1 MVRLDHLPFASVR
14 SPDQQKRFV
23 FARPITS
30 SPRPF
35 MIFLL
40 GCLLPRFH
48 ELTHQRS
55 NLICCGIERVMT
67 AIDNANRTR
76 GTSGRIPT
84 PRKHRR

>member
-1 MVRLDHLPFASVR
+1 
-14 SPDQQKRFV
+14 
-23 FARPITS
+23 
-30 SPRPF
+30 

-67 AIDNANRTR
+67 AIDNVNLSAEHIPAA
-76 GTSGRIPT
+76 SGSDFRYDGVDEPEISS
-84 PRKHRR
+84 HFLQI